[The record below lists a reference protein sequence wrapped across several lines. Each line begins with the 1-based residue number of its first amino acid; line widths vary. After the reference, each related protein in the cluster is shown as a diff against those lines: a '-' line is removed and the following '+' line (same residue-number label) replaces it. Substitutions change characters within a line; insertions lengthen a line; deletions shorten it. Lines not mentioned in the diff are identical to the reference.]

1 MAESRCWRRGLPP
14 ASGCCRSKDFGTPVC
29 TENVIRIEPVRES
42 LHASGMIA
50 LISLAFGLVVVL
62 FKSKSRLE
70 ADKFLS

>member
-1 MAESRCWRRGLPP
+1 M
-14 ASGCCRSKDFGTPVC
+14 
-29 TENVIRIEPVRES
+29 RES